1 MGKLEQSFTT
11 PPLPQI
17 SSTIKNALTAE
28 KLDKLSVDERTQLLD
43 AVCTSLSLNPLT
55 SPFKI
60 INLQGKTRIY
70 ASKDATDQL
79 RKVYGVSAQCKSRST
94 QEGIHTVEVEVSDPM
109 GRRDFATGAVTV
121 SNLKGDN
128 LANAIMKAETKAK
141 RRATLSICGL
151 GLLDESEVETIPG
164 HVQMIDTPKHDD
176 TVRHSDAPPPV
187 DKQGPAPS
195 PEQKMEKDPDQPEP
209 SPTYITLKESKALFA
224 KVKESGVETNDFREF
239 MQEVS
244 SGVFKEDPP
253 INRTSQ
259 IKKEQYGYYLDA
271 VTESEA
277 GITAIKEW
285 LKAGKP
291 SLG

>member
-164 HVQMIDTPKHDD
+164 HVQMIDTPKPDD
-176 TVRHSDAPPPV
+176 TVRHSDAPPPPPPPPV
-187 DKQGPAPS
+187 DEAPAPP
-195 PEQKMEKDPDQPEP
+195 PELAPQPEP

-277 GITAIKEW
+277 GITGIKEW
-285 LKAGKP
+285 LKEGKP
-291 SLG
+291 PLG